1 MKSIAREV
9 DIRGEVSNSSEDVEF
24 QQSVTTEGW
33 KFYLDE
39 KMNI

>member
-1 MKSIAREV
+1 MKSTGRGV

>member
-1 MKSIAREV
+1 MKSTAREV
-9 DIRGEVSNSSEDVEF
+9 EIQGEVSNSSEDVEF
-24 QQSVTTEGW
+24 KQSVTTVGW